1 MLDALSHY
9 AAGLTMTLVGF
20 YHSEADEPPAPYIK
34 AEIKTYRRVPMLEQ
48 SGSIPPSPPV
58 VAEVDG
64 LGVVD
69 GQFKVVDRE
78 KFERRQAERARDRQF
93 LDDHRQ
99 EFLEKYPDQW
109 VAVHLEEV
117 VAVAATHKELMTRLD
132 ALGIRRSGPE
142 SRRMDTAPVPL
153 IPTLMV

>member
-1 MLDALSHY
+1 
-9 AAGLTMTLVGF
+9 
-20 YHSEADEPPAPYIK
+20 
-34 AEIKTYRRVPMLEQ
+34 MLEQ
-48 SGSIPPSPPV
+48 SESILPSPPV

-69 GQFKVVDRE
+69 GKVKVVDRE

-93 LDDHRQ
+93 LDGHRQ

-117 VAVAATHKELMTRLD
+117 VAVAATHKELVTQLD
-132 ALGIRRSGPE
+132 ALGIRRSAPE
-142 SRRMDTAPVPL
+142 SLRMDTDPVPL

>member
-1 MLDALSHY
+1 
-9 AAGLTMTLVGF
+9 
-20 YHSEADEPPAPYIK
+20 
-34 AEIKTYRRVPMLEQ
+34 MLEQ
-48 SGSIPPSPPV
+48 SESIPPSPPV

-109 VAVHLEEV
+109 VAVHREEV
-117 VAVAATHKELMTRLD
+117 VAVAATHKELVTQLD

-142 SRRMDTAPVPL
+142 ALRMDTDPVPL